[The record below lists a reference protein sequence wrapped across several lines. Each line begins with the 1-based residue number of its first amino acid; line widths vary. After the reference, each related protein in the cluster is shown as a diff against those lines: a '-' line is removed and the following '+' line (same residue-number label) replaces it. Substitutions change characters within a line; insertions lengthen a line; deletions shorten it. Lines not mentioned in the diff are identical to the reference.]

1 MVSLQTQRQCK
12 HWVPVSDCM
21 VLSPGEWKGQE
32 FEEGGKGF
40 LLSFFLFCDFYQNT
54 EIQHT
59 HKPAQKR
66 SALFTAAAGT
76 CPPGQP
82 PAGRGG
88 RGGQPH
94 QQGEEMRQEE
104 TEGKTGGSKETKRR
118 EKLAAERKG
127 TEWGDLL
134 LPLSPHGLDTGLR
147 KHSCRGWGQ
156 RKREGRG
163 SIGLGRNGRGA
174 VPVVAEMEPQS
185 KTPHPALVTS
195 P

>member
-1 MVSLQTQRQCK
+1 MKR
-12 HWVPVSDCM
+12 
-21 VLSPGEWKGQE
+21 
-32 FEEGGKGF
+32 EGRVF
-40 LLSFFLFCDFYQNT
+40 LYPFFFFCDFYQNT

-104 TEGKTGGSKETKRR
+104 TEGKTGGSRETKRR

-134 LPLSPHGLDTGLR
+134 LPPLPPRTRHRTPKAQL
-147 KHSCRGWGQ
+147 Q
-156 RKREGRG
+156 RVGAEKEGRERLHRTGEERARG
-163 SIGLGRNGRGA
+163 SPGGGRNG
-174 VPVVAEMEPQS
+174 
-185 KTPHPALVTS
+185 TPIQNPPPRSVTS